1 MAGKILNSDQAL
13 GQRLRDHDVKPT
25 SQRLEIAR
33 ILFRRPAHMSAD
45 EVYIQVNRG
54 KSYVSKAT
62 VYNTLGLFVE
72 RGLVREVLVDSSKV
86 FYDSNTSPHH
96 HFWDMD
102 SHTLMDIEADQ
113 VSISDLPAVPEG
125 TEVEGVDVVVRL
137 RRRS

>member
-45 EVYIQVNRG
+45 DVYIQVNRG

-86 FYDSNTSPHH
+86 FYDSNTAPHH

-102 SHTLMDIEADQ
+102 NHSLMDIEADK
-113 VSISDLPAVPEG
+113 VSIADLPAVPEG

>member
-1 MAGKILNSDQAL
+1 MAGKVTHSEQVL
-13 GQRLRDHDVKPT
+13 GQRLQDHGVKPT

-33 ILFRRPAHMSAD
+33 ILFRRPAHLSAD
-45 EVYIQVNRG
+45 EVYNQVNRG

-86 FYDSNTSPHH
+86 FYDSNTAPHH
-96 HFWDMD
+96 HFWDLD
-102 SHTLMDIEADQ
+102 NHTLMDIDADK
-113 VSISDLPAVPEG
+113 VSISDLPAIPEG